1 MASCVQFYQLQFCT
15 RFLSIACLPNR
26 FTYIKWPPSIVELL
40 VEAVGSGL
48 FVENTNLLLGTGQGP
63 SVLTPVPWSLF
74 LVTWRGVCVTKSL
87 AQAAENLY
95 SFRELRGTDMAASRR
110 PAPRRASDA
119 QAVSGLFRQFESI
132 SFVGILRTF
141 WAFGQGSA
149 ELLCANSLGA
159 TNWLRKKCNL
169 KEWNYSET

>member
-1 MASCVQFYQLQFCT
+1 
-15 RFLSIACLPNR
+15 
-26 FTYIKWPPSIVELL
+26 
-40 VEAVGSGL
+40 
-48 FVENTNLLLGTGQGP
+48 
-63 SVLTPVPWSLF
+63 
-74 LVTWRGVCVTKSL
+74 
-87 AQAAENLY
+87 
-95 SFRELRGTDMAASRR
+95 MAASRR
-110 PAPRRASDA
+110 PAPLEASDA

-159 TNWLRKKCNL
+159 TNSLRKKCNL